1 MLQIFT
7 EDSAIYQQTENAK
20 TNNNIVG
27 HYLVNHCV
35 ICIDVYVYRSPPPK
49 KKDLHIT
56 PKISRFSFTYIIIK
70 TTMLLEC
77 YLKNYAT

>member
-27 HYLVNHCV
+27 HYLVNHCE
-35 ICIDVYVYRSPPPK
+35 ICIDVYVYRSPPPQK
-49 KKDLHIT
+49 KRTFILPPKYHTSVLHIL
-56 PKISRFSFTYIIIK
+56 S
-70 TTMLLEC
+70 
-77 YLKNYAT
+77 

>member
-35 ICIDVYVYRSPPPK
+35 ICIDVYVYRSTPPPK
-49 KKDLHIT
+49 KKRTFILPPKYHASVLHIL
-56 PKISRFSFTYIIIK
+56 S
-70 TTMLLEC
+70 
-77 YLKNYAT
+77 